1 MIDGRRIAERLTQI
15 GLSQSALARR
25 IDVSQQTIHKLIV
38 GKSRGSTHI
47 HRIARELQTTP
58 AYLTGETDDP
68 DENAPPPPPQPAVTA
83 IMMPMVLPPV
93 AALKRMFDGMLTL
106 VDQDATPDEQALQL
120 AEMLPTAL
128 SRVRDLHFGSPA
140 QLVPIEASSSAD
152 APAASGHPEPTR

>member
-1 MIDGRRIAERLTQI
+1 MN
-15 GLSQSALARR
+15 GLINGPSRWSPHLA
-25 IDVSQQTIHKLIV
+25 
-38 GKSRGSTHI
+38 
-47 HRIARELQTTP
+47 RIARALGTTVE
-58 AYLTGETDDP
+58 YLIGETDDP
-68 DENAPPPPPQPAVTA
+68 EENAPPPQAEPGVTA

-140 QLVPIEASSSAD
+140 RLVPIEATSSAD
-152 APAASGHPEPTR
+152 APAASAHPEPTR

>member
-1 MIDGRRIAERLTQI
+1 MIGERILTRLELL
-15 GLSQSALARR
+15 GKSQSWLARQVDLR
-25 IDVSQQTIHKLIV
+25 QPTINALVRGTSQSSVHLHK
-38 GKSRGSTHI
+38 
-47 HRIARELQTTP
+47 IARALGTTVD
-58 AYLTGETDDP
+58 YLTGETDDP
-68 DENAPPPPPQPAVTA
+68 DENAPPPPNPGVTA

-140 QLVPIEASSSAD
+140 QLVPIEATSSAD
-152 APAASGHPEPTR
+152 APAASAHPEPTR

>member
-1 MIDGRRIAERLTQI
+1 MIGERILTRLELL
-15 GLSQSALARR
+15 GKSQSWLARQVGLRQPTINALVRGTSQSSVHLHKIARALA
-25 IDVSQQTIHKLIV
+25 
-38 GKSRGSTHI
+38 
-47 HRIARELQTTP
+47 TTVD
-58 AYLTGETDDP
+58 YLTGETNDP
-68 DENAPPPPPQPAVTA
+68 DENAPPPANPGVTA

-140 QLVPIEASSSAD
+140 RLVPIEATSSAD
-152 APAASGHPEPTR
+152 APAASAHPEPTR